1 MFNSLPC
8 IISLFFSN
16 TYSCSLIVSILNI
29 DRRRYSLH
37 GSSYNVYFEIYEY
50 TNNTAGLFKCLPRIN
65 RSIIVNRLYLYGCLF
80 QEETFIFFVLKIK
93 KLGKMMTILCGRRML
108 LIPIDQI
115 YRPCKYRLAT
125 KFPDYKTTQSA
136 TIKCYLTEDFQTR
149 CLKQNRMVKIMKHLT
164 PSIKFHRYFFTE

>member
-8 IISLFFSN
+8 IIYLFFSN

-80 QEETFIFFVLKIK
+80 QEETFIFFVPKIYN
-93 KLGKMMTILCGRRML
+93 KMMTILGGRRML

-115 YRPCKYRLAT
+115 YRPSKYRLAT
-125 KFPDYKTTQSA
+125 NSL
-136 TIKCYLTEDFQTR
+136 ITR
-149 CLKQNRMVKIMKHLT
+149 RHNRQQ
-164 PSIKFHRYFFTE
+164 

>member
-1 MFNSLPC
+1 MFITLPC
-8 IISLFFSN
+8 IICLFFSN

-50 TNNTAGLFKCLPRIN
+50 TNNTAGLFWCFQRIN
-65 RSIIVNRLYLYGCLF
+65 LGIIANRLYLYVCLF
-80 QEETFIFFVLKIK
+80 QKETFIFFV
-93 KLGKMMTILCGRRML
+93 RRML
-108 LIPIDQI
+108 SKPIDQI
-115 YRPCKYRLAT
+115 YRPCKYGLAT

-149 CLKQNRMVKIMKHLT
+149 CLKQNRMVKSMKHLT
-164 PSIKFHRYFFTE
+164 PSIKFHRYFFTEWWKAGYIFIS